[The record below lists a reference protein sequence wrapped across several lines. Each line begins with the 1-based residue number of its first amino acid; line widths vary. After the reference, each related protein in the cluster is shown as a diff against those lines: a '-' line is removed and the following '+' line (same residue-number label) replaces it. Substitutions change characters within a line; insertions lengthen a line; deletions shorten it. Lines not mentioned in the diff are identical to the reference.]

1 MFNFCL
7 ANCLPDEVWFLVLK
21 WLNYMNYINF
31 STTCKKFYSLTRSDK
46 KFKQLLCFSKRI
58 LNFDDSYVDFL
69 HSQFQWLTEEIWT
82 KLNEK
87 FKEDTVVFSF
97 IKQKLNNLPNLLLL
111 YRIYCLYIEFIVTI
125 FDVWGEIF
133 WFVVAMSVKK
143 LSLTILTIP

>member
-1 MFNFCL
+1 
-7 ANCLPDEVWFLVLK
+7 
-21 WLNYMNYINF
+21 MNYINF

-46 KFKQLLCFSKRI
+46 KFKQLFCFSKRI
-58 LNFDDSYVDFL
+58 LNFDDSYVEFL
-69 HSQFQWLTEEIWT
+69 HCQFQWLTEEIWT